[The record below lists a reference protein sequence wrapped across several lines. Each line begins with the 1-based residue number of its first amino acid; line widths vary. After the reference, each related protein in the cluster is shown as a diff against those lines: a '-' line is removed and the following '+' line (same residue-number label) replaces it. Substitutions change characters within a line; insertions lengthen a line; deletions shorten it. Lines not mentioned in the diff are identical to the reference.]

1 MTVNEMEPTESLNG
15 DECWRLLQTS
25 SLGRLAVSFSGQPDI
40 FPVNYVASDGRL
52 FFRTAEGTKLVQVL
66 INELIAF
73 ETDGVRSD
81 EAWSV
86 VVKGTARI
94 LQKQSEID
102 AADRLPL
109 RPLIPTLKYVFV
121 EITPQEM
128 TGRRFVPGLEPERY

>member
-128 TGRRFVPGLEPERY
+128 TGRRFVPGPEPERY